1 MHSGSWNKEFV
12 LPCHALSLWFWQ
24 TLPSHLFWKKK
35 KSKNIL
41 LLVWRKNRIK
51 RNLKDEDMCDFSLE
65 KNVLEFVPTTPRMI
79 LNSFNSSLLFVSETQ
94 KNHLEMIRPDHL
106 SSVKSRRILWQ
117 LLLLKL

>member
-1 MHSGSWNKEFV
+1 
-12 LPCHALSLWFWQ
+12 
-24 TLPSHLFWKKK
+24 
-35 KSKNIL
+35 
-41 LLVWRKNRIK
+41 
-51 RNLKDEDMCDFSLE
+51 MCDFSLE